1 MRHGPAQQRQ
11 VQPSDVMSLAN
22 PACRLCGSPLADE
35 ILDLGMSP
43 PCERILAP
51 DQLDQCE
58 VFYPLRLLVC
68 RSCWLVQLR
77 QYVSP
82 IEIFSEYAY
91 FSSYSDSWVAH
102 ARRYCDMVSERF
114 GLGPG
119 SRVVEIASNDGY
131 LLQHFVRMGVPALGI
146 EPAANIA
153 KVAIDKGVPTRVG
166 FFGESLAR
174 SLLADGRGADLIVG
188 NNVLA
193 QVPDL
198 NDFIGG
204 IKLLL
209 DAAGIVTVEFP
220 HLVKTVEG
228 NQFDQIYHEHFSYF
242 SLFTAEQAFARHGL
256 VVFDVDELPTHGGSL
271 RLYLRHAENAAP
283 PAQASVA
290 ALRTREIDAGYTRA
304 AVYRGFRE
312 RVEATKRSLLR
323 FLVEARERGERIV
336 GYGAPGK
343 ATTLL
348 NYCGIR
354 TDFIDFIVDRNVHKH
369 GMFTP
374 GTHIPIRPV
383 AAVDEAKPDYLL
395 ILPWNLKDEIVRQM
409 SHVGRWGCKFVVP
422 VPELSILDPAESM
435 T

>member
-1 MRHGPAQQRQ
+1 MGSPI
-11 VQPSDVMSLAN
+11 

-35 ILDLGMSP
+35 VLDLGMSP
-43 PCERILAP
+43 PCESLLAP
-51 DQLDQCE
+51 DQLDRFE

-68 RSCWLVQLR
+68 GSCSLVQLR
-77 QYVSP
+77 QYLSP
-82 IEIFSEYAY
+82 SEIFSEYAY
-91 FSSYSDSWVAH
+91 FSSYSDSCVAH
-102 ARRYCDMVSERF
+102 ARDYCDAMSERF
-114 GLGPG
+114 RIGPG

-153 KVAIDKGVPTRVG
+153 KVAIGKGVPTLVG
-166 FFGESLAR
+166 FFGENLAR
-174 SLLADGRGADLIVG
+174 SLRAEGQGADLIAA

-209 DAAGIVTVEFP
+209 NPAGIATIEFP
-220 HLVKTVEG
+220 HLVETIEG

-242 SLFTAEQAFARHGL
+242 SLFTAEKAFARHGL
-256 VVFDVDELPTHGGSL
+256 VVFDVEDLPTHGGSL
-271 RLYLRHAENAAP
+271 RLYLRHAESASP
-283 PAQASVA
+283 PVQASVD
-290 ALRTREIDAGYTRA
+290 ALRKREIDAGYTRVA
-304 AVYRGFRE
+304 FYRAFRA

-323 FLVEARERGERIV
+323 FLIEARNRDKHVV

-343 ATTLL
+343 GTTLL

-354 TDFIDFIVDRNVHKH
+354 TDFIDFLVDRNVHKH
-369 GMFTP
+369 GKFTP

-383 AAVDEAKPDYLL
+383 ADVEEAKPDYLL
-395 ILPWNLKDEIVRQM
+395 ILPWNLRDEIVRQM
-409 SHVGRWGCKFVVP
+409 SHVGRWGCKFVIP
-422 VPELSILDPAESM
+422 VPELSIVDPRSP
-435 T
+435 